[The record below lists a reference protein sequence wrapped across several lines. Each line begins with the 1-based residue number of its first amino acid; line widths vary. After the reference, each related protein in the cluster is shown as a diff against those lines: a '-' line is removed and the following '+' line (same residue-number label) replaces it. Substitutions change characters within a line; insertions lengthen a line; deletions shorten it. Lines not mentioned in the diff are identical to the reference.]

1 MPKRSNLPVRP
12 TGPVLPPDVE
22 LRCQEARIQ
31 AVEAATQAVPR
42 VLQVLIRAAESG
54 DVQAARLLLEVA
66 GVVRR
71 GSGVLV
77 AVQNVVPSRWGP
89 DGGLREA
96 LERMRE
102 YEAERAARE
111 HP

>member
-1 MPKRSNLPVRP
+1 MPKRSNLPARVAGP
-12 TGPVLPPDVE
+12 TLPPEVE
-22 LRCQEARIQ
+22 QKCQEARVQ
-31 AVEAATQAVPR
+31 AVEAAARAVPR
-42 VLQVLIRAAESG
+42 VVQVLIRAAEEG

-96 LERMRE
+96 WDRIRE